1 MTIKAVRVE
10 SSRTEPNRTTDLSA
24 DIRGSVRDFLKL
36 AVRGSVRFAFFLAQN
51 SYTSKLM
58 NKNNKRINLIS
69 NKVII
74 FFIAEQKV
82 LRKANEI
89 FNYSS
94 IEGLFE

>member
-1 MTIKAVRVE
+1 
-10 SSRTEPNRTTDLSA
+10 
-24 DIRGSVRDFLKL
+24 
-36 AVRGSVRFAFFLAQN
+36 
-51 SYTSKLM
+51 M

-69 NKVII
+69 NKVIL

-89 FNYSS
+89 FNYSL